1 MSDMSENIYQTTLS
15 GLKKLKDELKER
27 EEILRAKIANTLNEM
42 RNQGDLRENDAYSMA
57 IEEQQINEE
66 KILELKDKIKSAKV
80 VTDKNKSIVGI
91 GDIVTLKGQRDI
103 KYEITSEDEAN
114 PLEGKISHLSPIGEA
129 IMGKKLGAEVTISTP
144 KGDTRY
150 VVQAID

>member
-15 GLKKLKDELKER
+15 GLKKLKDELKHR
-27 EEILRAKIANTLNEM
+27 EETLRTKIANTLNEM

-66 KILELKDKIKSAKV
+66 KIRELKEKIKSAKV

-91 GDIVTLKGQRDI
+91 GDIVTLKNGKSV
-103 KYEITSEDEAN
+103 KYEVTSEDEAN
-114 PLEGKISHLSPIGEA
+114 PLEGKISHLSPIGQA

-144 KGDTRY
+144 KGDTKY
-150 VVQAID
+150 KVQAID

>member
-1 MSDMSENIYQTTLS
+1 MSDMSESIYQTTLS
-15 GLKKLKDELKER
+15 GLKKLKDELKHR
-27 EEILRAKIANTLNEM
+27 EETLRTKIANTLNEM

-66 KILELKDKIKSAKV
+66 KILELKEKIKSAKV

-91 GDIVTLKGQRDI
+91 GDIVTLKNGKTV
-103 KYEITSEDEAN
+103 KYEVTSEDEAN
-114 PLEGKISHLSPIGEA
+114 PLEGKISHLSPIGQA

-144 KGDTRY
+144 KGDTKY
-150 VVQAID
+150 KVQAID